1 MFGKFSKKLSL
12 AVLAGLSGLI
22 GANAAQA
29 GSYALGNSG
38 WTATWDSHNDGR
50 LALNV
55 DGETC
60 DSVFIEKH
68 VTFYSSDFNESGA
81 FIDPVVITF
90 QQTSANA
97 AKYLVINDEAVV
109 NRTGQDWT
117 GFRMTLLPSDGSV
130 QFNPGLSDI
139 SPPGSGFSID
149 PFTTH
154 EFSENNTLFT
164 VGGGVV
170 PSEPVGDNVWFPGS
184 KGGNLVIDTNQGA
197 FCDQATFSLK
207 EQPLVSAIPLP
218 SAAWSGL
225 SGLAGLA
232 LVGSRKKLRA
242 LLA

>member
-1 MFGKFSKKLSL
+1 MFGISKKLSL

-22 GANAAQA
+22 AANGAQA
-29 GSYALGNSG
+29 GSLALGNSG
-38 WTATWDSHNDGR
+38 WTASWHSSDDGR
-50 LALNV
+50 LGLNV

-60 DSVFIEKH
+60 DTVYIEKH
-68 VTFYSSDFNESGA
+68 VTFYGSDLNESGA

-97 AKYLVINDEAVV
+97 AQYIVINDEAVT

-130 QFNPGLSDI
+130 HFDPILSDI
-139 SPPGSGFSID
+139 RPPGSGFSID

-154 EFSENNTLFT
+154 DFSLNDSIFT

-170 PSEPVGDNVWFPGS
+170 PSAPIGTNTWYPGAVS
-184 KGGNLVIDTNQGA
+184 GNLVIDTNKGA
-197 FCDQATFSLK
+197 FCNEAVFSLK
-207 EQPLVSAIPLP
+207 EQPLTAIPLP
-218 SAAWSGL
+218 AAAWSGL
-225 SGLAGLA
+225 TGLAGLA
-232 LVGSRKKLRA
+232 LVGSRKKLRS

>member
-12 AVLAGLSGLI
+12 AVLAGLSGLV
-22 GANAAQA
+22 ATNAAQA

-38 WTATWDSHNDGR
+38 WTASWDSSNDGR

-68 VTFYSSDFNESGA
+68 VTFYDSDINESGQ

-90 QQTSANA
+90 QQTSAHA
-97 AKYLVINDEAVV
+97 AQYLVINDESVT

-130 QFNPGLSDI
+130 SFDPGLSDI
-139 SPPGSGFSID
+139 SPPGNGFSID

-154 EFSENNTLFT
+154 DFAQNNSIFT

-170 PSEPVGDNVWFPGS
+170 PTAPIGSNTWYPGAAT
-184 KGGNLVIDTNQGA
+184 GNLVIDTNAGA
-197 FCDQATFSLK
+197 FCNEAVFTLK
-207 EQPLVSAIPLP
+207 EQPLTCAIPLP
-218 SAAWSGL
+218 AAAWSGL
-225 SGLAGLA
+225 TGLAGLA
-232 LVGSRKKLRA
+232 LAGSRKSLRG